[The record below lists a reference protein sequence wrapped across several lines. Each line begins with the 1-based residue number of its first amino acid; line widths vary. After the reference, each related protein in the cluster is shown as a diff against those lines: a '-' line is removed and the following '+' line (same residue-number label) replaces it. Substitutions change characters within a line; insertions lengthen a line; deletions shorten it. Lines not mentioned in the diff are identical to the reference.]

1 MIKILRKSIF
11 IILAIFSI
19 TFIVTCGKKDNL
31 DKKEIIEKFIEA
43 SENTKS
49 MDGTIDI
56 KTEMELNGNKV
67 VENISMD
74 SSLILDPFMMKVE
87 MQVPNHPKILGYLDE
102 EFIYFLN
109 PQNNKWYKQNMNDL
123 FGKRFKTYITNTD
136 PFYDVIKDNID
147 KIDIEEKNGNYIISI
162 SKESQIFKKAMEKQI
177 SSTNAI
183 ANSSSENET
192 KIENMSAVY
201 TVDKNTYLTTSSSM
215 SYDLK
220 IPGNGKMTID
230 VVCKMRNINK
240 IENIT
245 IPEEAKNATTINNIK
260 K

>member
-43 SENTKS
+43 SENAKS

-136 PFYDVIKDNID
+136 PFYD
-147 KIDIEEKNGNYIISI
+147 
-162 SKESQIFKKAMEKQI
+162 QIFKKATEKQI
-177 SSTNAI
+177 SSINAI

-192 KIENMSAVY
+192 KLENMSAVY